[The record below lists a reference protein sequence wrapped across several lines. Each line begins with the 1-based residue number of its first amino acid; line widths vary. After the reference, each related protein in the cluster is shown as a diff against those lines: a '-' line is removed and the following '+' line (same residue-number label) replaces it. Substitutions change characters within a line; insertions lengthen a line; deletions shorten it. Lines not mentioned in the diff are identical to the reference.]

1 MRKSSLRKNIVREI
15 SKNKSRFFSILAII
29 GISVGFFTGV
39 KSACPSMIETAEQ
52 YFRDN
57 KLMDI
62 SVVSTVGFDEEDVE
76 EIKKLEFV
84 REVMP
89 TYSMDFI
96 AKDGDIDC
104 VVKVM
109 ALSDIEMN
117 IPLLREGRFPES
129 DTECIMDSYYA
140 KLSGKKIGDTVL
152 ISPKLND
159 RDTSEYI
166 KHLEY
171 KVVGLA
177 DIPLYLTDGK
187 GNTNIG
193 SGSVN
198 FYIMVKSKEFLPER
212 YTRIFV
218 RTKASD
224 SGLSAFSDEYKGMV
238 KEEKK
243 FFESISDRSISR
255 FNEDTL
261 DKAEKE
267 LVKAKKE
274 FADKKEEALEK
285 LSDGEKKLAEGEKEF
300 NEKIAQGEKKLS
312 DGEKELSEGKKK
324 LEEGKAEYSAK
335 IAEGQ
340 KKLADAREQY
350 AKGKAEYEK
359 GLFEYDTKIE
369 QAQNKLDNAQKE
381 FDTQYNLFY
390 TVTKPDAEQKLLLVK
405 SGIAVAERGI
415 ENIESALRQMKNIGA
430 SGDSKGL
437 EERLEGYRKQVEEY
451 QKQYDEGMSQLSEG
465 EKKLNDAKKQ
475 LENAKEEFLTQKA
488 QGAEKL
494 NDAKI
499 QLEEAQSK
507 ISAGE
512 LELQTG
518 INTGLFELQQAQE
531 KINAGEKE
539 LSAGKAEFEIQKQ
552 EGLKKLQSAREELEK
567 GKQEAET
574 KLSEGEKKL
583 ADAEKKVEN
592 LKNAKW
598 YIYDRESDNGYTTL
612 LEDAQ
617 RVDNIARVFPLF
629 FLIVA
634 VLVCLT
640 AMSRMVEERRT
651 EIGTLKALGYSNA
664 DIYAKYILYGGL
676 AGIGGCIVGG
686 ILFISTIPNIIV
698 DAYGLLYLLPQTK
711 LVVAWDSY
719 VISSAVAILCICLVA
734 VFACRHD
741 LKLEPATLMR
751 PKAPKPGKRI
761 LLEYIT
767 PVWRRLNFS
776 SKVTARNL
784 FRYKARFFMTVIGV
798 AGCTALIIS
807 GFGLM
812 DSITSIAD
820 LQYVE
825 ITKYEQVYALSEKG
839 SAQQKAELMAEFRK
853 DDRFAQTM
861 LAYMNRSETSSGSSK
876 KKLDARVVIGEDKE
890 SFTKMFV
897 LRDMKTKKP
906 LFLDDDSV
914 IIDERMSDVLK
925 VGKGDTISVEI
936 DDEIYIFTV
945 SGVTENYAGNYI
957 YMTPKCY
964 ESVTGKSV
972 EYNAVLA
979 TVGEN
984 AKNLQHDM
992 ANDFMKSDDVVTVSL
1007 ISEQVEA
1014 IMETLNSLNIVVFVM
1029 IFCAGL
1035 LAVVVLYNL
1044 TNINIAERVREIATI
1059 KVLGFYSLE
1068 TANYIYRE
1076 NMVLTVTGAGAG
1088 LFLGNMLTGF
1098 IISSIQMNNVLF
1110 PSIVQPLSYVWGFLL
1125 TWGFSLLVNFIMYF
1139 KMNKISMVES
1149 LKSIE

>member
-1 MRKSSLRKNIVREI
+1 MKEKKTSLRKNIFREI
-15 SKNKSRFFSILAII
+15 SKNKSRFISILTII

-39 KSACPSMIETAEQ
+39 KSSCPSMVETAEQ

-57 KLMDI
+57 QLMDI
-62 SVVSTVGFDEEDVE
+62 SLVSTVGFDDEDVE
-76 EIKKLEFV
+76 EIKKLDFV

-140 KLSGKKIGDTVL
+140 KLSGKKIGDTVE
-152 ISPKLND
+152 ISPEFSNNNTLD
-159 RDTSEYI
+159 YI
-166 KHLEY
+166 RHLKY
-171 KVVGLA
+171 KVVGFA
-177 DIPLYLTDGK
+177 DVPLYLTDGK

-193 SGSVN
+193 SGSVD
-198 FYIMVKSKEFLPER
+198 FYIMVKSKEFLSER

-218 RTKASD
+218 TTKASD
-224 SGLSAFSDEYKGMV
+224 SGLSAFSDEYKEII

-243 FFESISDRSISR
+243 PFESLSEKSINR

-261 DKAEKE
+261 EKAESE
-267 LVKAKKE
+267 LADAKKE
-274 FADKKEEALEK
+274 FAEKKEEALK
-285 LSDGEKKLAEGEKEF
+285 KISDGERELADGEREF
-300 NEKIAQGEKKLS
+300 NEKIAEGEKKLA
-312 DGEKELSEGKKK
+312 DGEKELADGKKK
-324 LEEGKAEYSAK
+324 LADGKAEYSAK
-335 IAEGQ
+335 IADGQ
-340 KKLADAREQY
+340 QKLSEAREQY
-350 AKGKAEYEK
+350 SKGKAEYER
-359 GLFEYDTKIE
+359 GLLEYDTKIE

-390 TVTKPDAEQKLLLVK
+390 GTTKPNAESKLNLLQ
-405 SGIAVAERGI
+405 SGIDLAQKGI
-415 ENIESALRQMKNIGA
+415 ENIQSALRQMKNAGIVRNA
-430 SGDSKGL
+430 NELNKRL
-437 EERLEGYRKQVEEY
+437 AEYEEQLADY
-451 QKQYDEGMSQLSEG
+451 QKQYDDGMAQLADG
-465 EKKLNDAKKQ
+465 EKQLNDAKKQ
-475 LENAKEEFLTQKA
+475 LENAKVEFLTQKA

-499 QLEEAQSK
+499 QLEDAQRK

-531 KINAGEKE
+531 KITEGENE
-539 LSAGKAEFEIQKQ
+539 LAAGKAEFEVQKQ

-567 GKQEAET
+567 GKKEAE
-574 KLSEGEKKL
+574 KQLADGEKKL
-583 ADAEKKVEN
+583 ADAEKKIDS

-598 YIYDRESDNGYTTL
+598 YVYDRESDNGYTTL

-617 RVDNIARVFPLF
+617 RVDNIAKVFPVF

-634 VLVCLT
+634 ALVCLT
-640 AMSRMVEERRT
+640 TMSRMVEERRT

-664 DIYAKYILYGGL
+664 DIYAKYVLYGCL
-676 AGIGGCIVGG
+676 AGIGGCIAGG
-686 ILFISTIPNIIV
+686 IVFISTIPKIIV
-698 DAYGLLYLLPQTK
+698 DAYGILYLLPQTK
-711 LVVAWDSY
+711 IVVAWDSY
-719 VISSAVAILCICLVA
+719 VIASIVAILCICFVA

-767 PVWRRLNFS
+767 PIWRKLNFS

-798 AGCTALIIS
+798 VGCTALIVA
-807 GFGLM
+807 GFGLL
-812 DSITSIAD
+812 DSLTAIAD
-820 LQYVE
+820 LQYVNL
-825 ITKYEQVYALSEKG
+825 TKYEQIYALKSP
-839 SAQQKAELMAEFRK
+839 ARQNVELMSKFRE
-853 DDRFAQTM
+853 DDRFDKTM
-861 LAYMNRSETSSGSSK
+861 LAYMDRGETSGNSN
-876 KKLDARVVIGEDKE
+876 KKLDARVVIGEDRE
-890 SFTKMFV
+890 SFEKMFI
-897 LRDMKTKKP
+897 LRDAKSKKP
-906 LFLDDDSV
+906 FSLDDSSV

-925 VGKGDTISVEI
+925 VGKGDSLSFNI
-936 DDEIYIFTV
+936 DDEIYTFRV
-945 SGVTENYAGNYI
+945 SEVTENYAGNYI
-957 YMTPKCY
+957 YMTPECY
-964 ESVTGKSV
+964 KNITGKAV
-972 EYNAVLA
+972 EYNVVLA
-979 TVGEN
+979 TVSEW
-984 AKNLQHDM
+984 AKNSQHDM
-992 ANDFMKSDDVVTVSL
+992 ASDFMKLDEIVTVSL

-1076 NMVLTVTGAGAG
+1076 NIVLTIVGGVVG
-1088 LFLGNMLTGF
+1088 LFLGNLFTGF
-1098 IISSIQMNNVLF
+1098 IISSIQMNNVHF
-1110 PSIVQPLSYVWGFLL
+1110 PTIVEPLSYVWGFLL
-1125 TWGFSLLVNFIMYF
+1125 TLVFSMLVNFIMYF